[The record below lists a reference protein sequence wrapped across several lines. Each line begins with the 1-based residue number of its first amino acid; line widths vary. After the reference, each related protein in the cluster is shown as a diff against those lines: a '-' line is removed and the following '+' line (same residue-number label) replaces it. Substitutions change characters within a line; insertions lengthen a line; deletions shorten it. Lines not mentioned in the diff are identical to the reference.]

1 MDETTPTPLL
11 RDGILN
17 FQITF
22 LLSASFFSC
31 SIFSCFAASRI
42 RSWERFGW
50 KWRWSR
56 GWKWRHRWGY
66 PDEDEAEANELLST
80 PVSVFSSFLESWTS
94 FSLASGAHREAPE
107 QKTRIPNPSIISS
120 VPNLPFLALLHPG
133 LTSNPS
139 WFNLR
144 PISACLPAS
153 YSLVTFSGPL
163 PQEVRRGTSS
173 ILAYPS
179 LTSILAQPA
188 CLHPRFTCIR
198 FSFLWLASC
207 SSILTSLTEPED
219 SSERLKIDGGRGR
232 LILCCSSPQRFTF
245 CRQKQDVETCTGVCV
260 GIHVYTLCITQC
272 TVHYNT
278 HSDWISVDKYLITC
292 PRYCR
297 WKGVVQCTV
306 LRKYTDTQIYRYV
319 YRNTDIADEKGV
331 SSVAHARSWVNIQ
344 SRVKEV
350 THLPDPGEIILTNRL
365 WFTVFKIQNTIFNK
379 FKANLMRTWERGKN
393 MEMLFIKDRNVEL
406 CGFYFCAWS

>member
-1 MDETTPTPLL
+1 M
-11 RDGILN
+11 N
-17 FQITF
+17 F
-22 LLSASFFSC
+22 FFFGFWS
-31 SIFSCFAASRI
+31 SSRS
-42 RSWERFGW
+42 SWT
-50 KWRWSR
+50 K
-56 GWKWRHRWGY
+56 
-66 PDEDEAEANELLST
+66 NL
-80 PVSVFSSFLESWTS
+80 SSFIAYT
-94 FSLASGAHREAPE
+94 P
-107 QKTRIPNPSIISS
+107 TRIPNPCFHHFFRSKSSI
-120 VPNLPFLALLHPG
+120 PCPP
-133 LTSNPS
+133 PS

-232 LILCCSSPQRFTF
+232 LILCCWSPQRFTF

-306 LRKYTDTQIYRYV
+306 LRKYTDTQIYRYTDILI
-319 YRNTDIADEKGV
+319 YRNTDMYTD
-331 SSVAHARSWVNIQ
+331 IQ
-344 SRVKEV
+344 ICLQKY
-350 THLPDPGEIILTNRL
+350 
-365 WFTVFKIQNTIFNK
+365 
-379 FKANLMRTWERGKN
+379 
-393 MEMLFIKDRNVEL
+393 RN
-406 CGFYFCAWS
+406 CRWKRCI